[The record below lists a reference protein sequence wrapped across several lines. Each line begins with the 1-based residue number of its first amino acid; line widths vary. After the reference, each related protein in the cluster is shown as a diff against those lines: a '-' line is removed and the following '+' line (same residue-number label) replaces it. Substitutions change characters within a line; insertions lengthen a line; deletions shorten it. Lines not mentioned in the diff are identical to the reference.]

1 MSRKTKHTASASGA
15 ELTDEQI
22 RAEEKFLKGVP
33 RVNIAAFLMPA
44 IWGPAHG
51 IWVTILYYPLWL
63 LADNCFVGA
72 FVARTPLSIAFAVLV
87 AVALFAMTLAFSII
101 SQPLAL
107 HRAVDMG
114 MSKETYLRRQRI
126 WAITMAIVVVVA
138 LSAATYYNLCINP
151 EMLAAMQAHA

>member
-1 MSRKTKHTASASGA
+1 MSQKKKRSNEATGSG
-15 ELTDEQI
+15 LTDEQI

-63 LADNCFVGA
+63 LADNCFVSA
-72 FVARTPLSIAFAVLV
+72 FVARTPLSIAFAAIV

-114 MSKETYLRRQRI
+114 VSKETYLHRQRI
-126 WAITMAIVVVVA
+126 WAIAMGIVVVVA

-151 EMLAAMQAHA
+151 EMLAAMK

>member
-1 MSRKTKHTASASGA
+1 MSKKTKQQTAQVS
-15 ELTDEQI
+15 ELSDEQI
-22 RAEEKFLKGVP
+22 RAEERFLKGVP
-33 RVNIAAFLMPA
+33 RVNIGAFLMPA

-72 FVARTPLSIAFAVLV
+72 FVARTPLSIAFAVIV

-114 MSKETYLRRQRI
+114 ISKETYLRRQRI
-126 WAITMAIVVVVA
+126 WAIAMAVVA
-138 LSAATYYNLCINP
+138 AVALVAATYYNLCINP
-151 EMLAAMQAHA
+151 EMLAAMG

>member
-1 MSRKTKHTASASGA
+1 MSKKNKQQTSQGS
-15 ELTDEQI
+15 ELSDEQI

-72 FVARTPLSIAFAVLV
+72 FVARTPLSIAFAVIV

-107 HRAVDMG
+107 HRAVEMG
-114 MSKETYLRRQRI
+114 VSKETYLRRQRV
-126 WAITMAIVVVVA
+126 WAIAMAVVA
-138 LSAATYYNLCINP
+138 AIALAAATYYNLCVNP
-151 EMLAAMQAHA
+151 EMLAAMG

>member
-1 MSRKTKHTASASGA
+1 MSQKKKRSNEATGS

-63 LADNCFVGA
+63 LADNCFVSA
-72 FVARTPLSIAFAVLV
+72 FVARTPLSIAFAAIV

-114 MSKETYLRRQRI
+114 VSKETYLRRQRI
-126 WAITMAIVVVVA
+126 WAIAMGIVVVLA
-138 LSAATYYNLCINP
+138 LSTATYYNLCINP
-151 EMLAAMQAHA
+151 EMLAAMK